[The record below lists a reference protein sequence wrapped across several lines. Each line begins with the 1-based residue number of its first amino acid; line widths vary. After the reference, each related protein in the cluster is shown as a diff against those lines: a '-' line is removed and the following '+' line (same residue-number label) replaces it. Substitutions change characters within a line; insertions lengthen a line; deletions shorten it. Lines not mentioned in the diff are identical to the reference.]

1 MVRILFLLACTLT
14 FAQTDV
20 TNILNSNVANL
31 GELYLGCCNDDGLSP
46 EETNTDLCVWQDYV
60 AYGDIT
66 LNRTGLTLRNCSL
79 TIVDGN
85 FITNGIDINYTCDA
99 ELIFEGQGRLAM
111 SWEELQT
118 LSVKELPANHLF
130 YPNDANFV
138 IYNLQGQTMYSGN
151 NIVNT
156 IDRLMADKPKGVYI
170 IKIDGYKPT
179 IKLF

>member
-1 MVRILFLLACTLT
+1 
-14 FAQTDV
+14 
-20 TNILNSNVANL
+20 
-31 GELYLGCCNDDGLSP
+31 
-46 EETNTDLCVWQDYV
+46 
-60 AYGDIT
+60 
-66 LNRTGLTLRNCSL
+66 
-79 TIVDGN
+79 
-85 FITNGIDINYTCDA
+85 
-99 ELIFEGQGRLAM
+99 M

-151 NIVNT
+151 NIANT
-156 IDRLMADKPKGVYI
+156 IDRLIADKPKSVYI